1 MAVTISTESTRGEV
15 GAPSPLIPCGDTVA
29 AVQALEEFYSLAR
42 SHPLLSQISFKTRKP
57 AWKTAANAGPEHLNS
72 AFEIYQD
79 AMQVLARAVEE
90 NAKLP
95 HAQRMHPRT
104 LDRAA
109 VQSYR
114 YKCNPS
120 RASYRRFI
128 ALHSVRARQGCR
140 VRKTSAPRRE
150 NRDQPPRSHPLSA
163 SRSTHT
169 HTARNVAAATTPRS
183 QTPRQSS
190 VLPQRHAPWH
200 RGRCPEARRQRI
212 ARPWTRLFVVA
223 IEIARAG

>member
-1 MAVTISTESTRGEV
+1 MKSREFPLAFAFVMAVTISTESTRGEV

-29 AVQALEEFYSLAR
+29 AVQALEEFYNLAR

-57 AWKTAANAGPEHLNS
+57 AWKTAANAVPEHLNS

-104 LDRAA
+104 LARA
-109 VQSYR
+109 VVKSYR

-120 RASYRRFI
+120 RASYRRYI
-128 ALHSVRARQGCR
+128 ALHKQRMHAKAAAAEKRARRGMR
-140 VRKTSAPRRE
+140 TATSR
-150 NRDQPPRSHPLSA
+150 
-163 SRSTHT
+163 
-169 HTARNVAAATTPRS
+169 
-183 QTPRQSS
+183 
-190 VLPQRHAPWH
+190 
-200 RGRCPEARRQRI
+200 RGR
-212 ARPWTRLFVVA
+212 TR
-223 IEIARAG
+223 